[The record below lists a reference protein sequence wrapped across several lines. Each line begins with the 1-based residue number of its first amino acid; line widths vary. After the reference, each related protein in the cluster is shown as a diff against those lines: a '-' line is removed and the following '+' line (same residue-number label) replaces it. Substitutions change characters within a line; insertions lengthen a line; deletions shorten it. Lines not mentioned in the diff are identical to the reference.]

1 MLNHIYVNYW
11 GTVSFAD
18 TIKETARED
27 IKQLKDLG
35 IEVFMLTGDNERTA
49 KAIEKKVG
57 IDQVIAEVLPEEKAA
72 KVKAIQEKGKKVAM
86 NGYGVNNVPELISE
100 DIERDI
106 STYT

>member
-49 KAIEKKVG
+49 KAIAKRVG
-57 IDQVIAEVLPEEKAA
+57 IDQVIAEVLPEEKAS
-72 KVKAIQEKGKKVAM
+72 KVKAIQEQGKKVAM
-86 NGYGVNNVPELISE
+86 VGDGVDDAPALVTA
-100 DIERDI
+100 DIGIAIR
-106 STYT
+106 TAT